1 MQTVRNLFLMFGL
14 FIATAVQAESF
25 QSQLDVLSQ
34 LEEIRTELQ
43 MLRGQVE
50 VTQHELAQL
59 EQRQRDYYDDLNQRL
74 AAQQSKPATTTP
86 TTTTPSVVAPP
97 PAVITTPTK
106 PTTPTAPGAY
116 HGSEGIPA
124 PAPNHAPGAAA
135 AINTTDTTA
144 AVAAINNAGSDLAAY
159 QAAYQLLQNKQYTEA
174 IAGFNAYLTT
184 YPQGEYIANVDYWL
198 GEVYLIQHQY
208 PQAEQAFSRVV
219 TQYPEHQ
226 KSADAMLKLGY
237 VYEASGDSQKA
248 LTAFEQVQQKYPN
261 TAVAQLAQTKAAQ
274 LKQTI

>member
-14 FIATAVQAESF
+14 FIATAAQAESF

-34 LEEIRTELQ
+34 LEEVRTELQ

-74 AAQQSKPATTTP
+74 AAQQSKPTTTTS

-97 PAVITTPTK
+97 PAVVIP
-106 PTTPTAPGAY
+106 PTAPGAY
-116 HGSEGIPA
+116 HGSEGVPA
-124 PAPNHAPGAAA
+124 PAPHHAPG
-135 AINTTDTTA
+135 
-144 AVAAINNAGSDLAAY
+144 AAINNAGSDLAAY

-174 IAGFNAYLTT
+174 IAGFNAYLTS

-274 LKQTI
+274 LKQSI